1 MDRPRVRNKKRY
13 KHQHGFTYLEFIFVI
28 FIISTLIF
36 ISLDRLWAI
45 RAAAE
50 RASVTQVIGNIK
62 SALGL
67 EVVRLALQ
75 GKMADIALLENANP
89 IPLLAQPPT
98 TYLGEKTET
107 SETGVWYF
115 DKKKNAL
122 IYNVI
127 FDENFKTTLNGL
139 PRIRHQVRLIYNDN
153 NHNKRFDIEHDNIYG
168 LDLLPLEKFS
178 WKKANIN

>member
-1 MDRPRVRNKKRY
+1 MHY
-13 KHQHGFTYLEFIFVI
+13 KNLRDGSRGFTFLELIFVI
-28 FIISTLIF
+28 FIISTLLF

-50 RASVTQVIGNIK
+50 RASVIQVIGNIK

-75 GKMADIALLENANP
+75 SKMADIALLDKANP
-89 IPLLAQPPT
+89 ILLLAQAPT
-98 TYLGEKTET
+98 TYIGELESDSVT
-107 SETGVWYF
+107 ETGVWYF
-115 DKKKNAL
+115 DKKNKAL

-127 FDENFKTTLNGL
+127 FDENFKTILTGL
-139 PRIRHQVRLIYNDN
+139 PRIRHQVKLMYKDN
-153 NHNKRFDIEHDNIYG
+153 NHNKQFDSAYDNIYG

-178 WKKANIN
+178 WQKPSIN

>member
-1 MDRPRVRNKKRY
+1 MRNKKRY
-13 KHQHGFTYLEFIFVI
+13 NHRRGFTYLEFIFVI

-50 RASVTQVIGNIK
+50 RASVIQVIGNIK

-67 EVVRLALQ
+67 EVVKLALQ
-75 GKMADIALLENANP
+75 GKMADIAFLENANP
-89 IPLLAQPPT
+89 IPLLAQAPT
-98 TYLGEKTET
+98 TYLGEKTELP

-115 DKKKNAL
+115 DNKKKAL

-127 FDENFKTTLNGL
+127 FDENFKSTLNGL

-153 NHNKRFDIEHDNIYG
+153 NHNKQFDIEHDNIYG

-178 WKKANIN
+178 WKKTNIN